1 VSLIDEFRATHARI
15 ESGLVAAEAVAADPV
30 KLLGQL
36 KTMRADVLAHFK
48 AKDAFYPTLAD
59 QCTQAGDAGAAQLTN
74 IFASNMKVQSA
85 AVQRF
90 FETLE
95 TTPATT
101 LAASFRT
108 VTTVIRQR
116 FGTEERAVFP
126 IYVRTSKKPEAA

>member
-1 VSLIDEFRATHARI
+1 MSVVDEFRATHARI
-15 ESGLVAAEAVAADPV
+15 ESGLAAAEAVAADAV

-36 KTMRADVLAHFK
+36 KLMRAEVLAHFK
-48 AKDAFYPTLAD
+48 AKDAFYPSLAD
-59 QCTQAGDAGAAQLTN
+59 QCTKSGDAGAAQLTN

-95 TTPATT
+95 TTPT
-101 LAASFRT
+101 LVASFRT

-126 IYVRTSKKPEAA
+126 IYVRTAKKPEAA